1 MAAFNYKNSVYPIR
15 ADLIEAYRG
24 FWSRLA
30 KPGSWWTGEQRI
42 AIAAE
47 SRAALDCSL
56 CATRKIALSPYAQDD
71 EDDGLHGSDP
81 ATSAC
86 LPKLAIDAVHRIITD
101 QSRITRRYIESNADE
116 ALGDEGLGKG
126 AYVELVGVV
135 VAIFSIDE
143 FHRALDIPVEPLP
156 QPVAGDIT
164 RYQPEHLSDD
174 IGFVP
179 TIPPD
184 GAVGPEADLWPSG
197 RTANVARALTLV
209 PDALRDWQSIGA
221 AQYLSFKQMEN
232 MGQEEGR
239 ALNRMQIEMIA
250 GRVSSINE
258 CFY

>member
-1 MAAFNYKNSVYPIR
+1 MVS
-15 ADLIEAYRG
+15 AYRG
-24 FWSRLA
+24 FWTRLA
-30 KPGSWWTGEQRI
+30 QPGSWWTGEQRV

-47 SRAALDCSL
+47 SRAAIDCAW
-56 CATRKIALSPYAQDD
+56 CATRKIALSPYTQEGEKELEHDCNADYA
-71 EDDGLHGSDP
+71 G
-81 ATSAC
+81 C

-101 QSRITRRYIESNADE
+101 QSRITRRYIESNANKSQGT
-116 ALGDEGLGKG
+116 ALSKG
-126 AYVELVGVV
+126 AYVELVGLV
-135 VAIFSIDE
+135 VATFSIDE
-143 FHRALDIPVEPLP
+143 FHRALDIPLEPLP
-156 QPVAGDIT
+156 QPVAGEIT
-164 RYQPEHLSDD
+164 RYQPEHLSED

-179 TIPPD
+179 TIPPE
-184 GAVGPEADLWPSG
+184 GAVGPEADLWPTG

-209 PDALRDWQSIGA
+209 PDALRDWQSIGS